1 MNKYI
6 EILKSLMNKKK
17 RKKKKEFSIKEKEDF
32 SEAWINLSI
41 ESNFDHSTEQ
51 FLYDGFGFCGASPFY
66 SYLLQKEDKEATL
79 TALFNGNFYGEKSD
93 VTFRLVTHLLALML
107 NDNSPQNILSL
118 VIRRFKGACVNKD
131 QNRLGTAEKTM
142 EKYFFSVLS
151 PKATL
156 YPLAS
161 IDVKPLLIKE
171 FMSIVSSIMEGIDN
185 SGDLKDNVAKNI
197 KKVREWFSDY
207 DNTFQRNSEPDKT
220 DAVENK
226 NDAAIKDNPQETTI
240 KDVPQ
245 EKKSD
250 NAMSNFFELIGKLNK
265 FASVIE
271 VENDSHRERIKS
283 LEVEIEIAKNK
294 LTHAKQEIAERG
306 LLIRELQEKLSAA
319 NEKISSLNQE
329 VKSKETLIA
338 EKDAEIAD
346 RIKMADVISR
356 DRNKQAEESLQRLAS
371 KIKVEYLDFMAARDI
386 PMNCD
391 LGENLR
397 LQLQNVFEMLEKG
410 GMKLKRG

>member
-1 MNKYI
+1 MDKHI
-6 EILKSLMNKKK
+6 EILKSLINKKK
-17 RKKKKEFSIKEKEDF
+17 GKKKKEFSIKEKEDF

-41 ESNFDHSTEQ
+41 ESNFDHSAEQ
-51 FLYDGFGFCGASPFY
+51 FLYDGFGFCGAAPFY

-79 TALFNGNFYGEKSD
+79 TALFDGNFYGKDSS

-107 NDNSPQNILSL
+107 NDDSPQNILSL

-151 PKATL
+151 PDAIL

-171 FMSIVSSIMEGIDN
+171 FMSLVSSIMANIEN
-185 SGDLKDNVAKNI
+185 SGDLKDNVVKNI
-197 KKVREWFSDY
+197 KKIREWFADY
-207 DNTFQRNSEPDKT
+207 DDTFQRTSEPDKIA
-220 DAVENK
+220 AVEN
-226 NDAAIKDNPQETTI
+226 NAAIKDNSQETTI

-250 NAMSNFFELIGKLNK
+250 DAMSNFVELIGKLNK
-265 FASVIE
+265 LASVIKA
-271 VENDSHRERIKS
+271 ENASQKERIKS
-283 LEVEIEIAKNK
+283 LEVELEIAKNK
-294 LTHAKQEIAERG
+294 LTHANQEISERG
-306 LLIRELQEKLSAA
+306 LLIRELQEKFSAA
-319 NEKISSLNQE
+319 NETISSLNQD
-329 VKSKETLIA
+329 VKNKETLIA

-371 KIKVEYLDFMAARDI
+371 KIKVEYLDFMDARDI

-397 LQLQNVFEMLEKG
+397 LQLQNVFEILEKG
-410 GMKLKRG
+410 GMKLK

>member
-1 MNKYI
+1 MDKHI
-6 EILKSLMNKKK
+6 EIIKSLINKKK
-17 RKKKKEFSIKEKEDF
+17 EKKKKEFSIKEKEDF
-32 SEAWINLSI
+32 SKAWINLSI
-41 ESNFDHSTEQ
+41 ESNFDHSAEQ
-51 FLYDGFGFCGASPFY
+51 FLYDGFGFCGVAPFY

-79 TALFNGNFYGEKSD
+79 TALFNGNFYGKDSN

-118 VIRRFKGACVNKD
+118 VIRRFKRACVNKD

-151 PKATL
+151 PEATL
-156 YPLAS
+156 CPLAS
-161 IDVKPLLIKE
+161 MDMNPLLIKE
-171 FMSIVSSIMEGIDN
+171 FISLVSSIMANIEN
-185 SGDLKDNVAKNI
+185 SGTLKDNVAKNI
-197 KKVREWFSDY
+197 KRVREWFVDY
-207 DNTFQRNSEPDKT
+207 DDTFQMTSEPDET
-220 DAVENK
+220 AAVENK

-250 NAMSNFFELIGKLNK
+250 DAMSNFVELIGKLNK
-265 FASVIE
+265 LASVIKA
-271 VENDSHRERIKS
+271 ENNSQKERIKS
-283 LEVEIEIAKNK
+283 LETELEVAKNRLK
-294 LTHAKQEIAERG
+294 HANQEIAERA
-306 LLIRELQEKLSAA
+306 LLIRDLQEKLSAS
-319 NEKISSLNQE
+319 NETIFSLNQD
-329 VKSKETLIA
+329 VKNKETLIV

-346 RIKMADVISR
+346 RIKLVDVISR

-371 KIKVEYLDFMAARDI
+371 KIKVEYLDFMDARDI

-397 LQLQNVFEMLEKG
+397 LQLQNIFEILEKG
-410 GMKLKRG
+410 GMKFK